1 MPRRAKELAF
11 GFKKKKKEFIFRHR
25 AYARS
30 VNRGREACD
39 TWTNPGRLGY
49 HGGRGSCRAVQ
60 AQSARN

>member
-39 TWTNPGRLGY
+39 T
-49 HGGRGSCRAVQ
+49 
-60 AQSARN
+60 